1 MKITIRKEKQTD
13 YPSVHKVIEN
23 AFKTL
28 AISDHKEQFLVERLR
43 KSDAFISELS
53 LVAEFE
59 SKIVGHI
66 LLTKIKIKN
75 NQEVINALALAPLS
89 VLPHF
94 QGQGIGGMLIK
105 KAHSIAKKLNHKL
118 IVLIGHANYYP
129 RFGYVRADKYGIK
142 LAFEVPEEN
151 FMVKVL
157 GKNGMDAINGI
168 VAYPKEFNE

>member
-1 MKITIRKEKQTD
+1 MKITIRKEKKTD
-13 YPSVHKVIEN
+13 YPSVYKVTED

-43 KSDAFISELS
+43 KSNAFISELS

-59 SKIVGHI
+59 NNIIGHI

-75 NQEVINALALAPLS
+75 NKEVINALALAPLS
-89 VLPHF
+89 VLPDF

-105 KAHSIAKKLNHKL
+105 KAHRIAKKLNYEL

-129 RFGYVRADKYGIK
+129 RFGYVRADNYGLK
-142 LAFEVPEEN
+142 LAFEVPGEN

-168 VAYPKEFNE
+168 VVYPKEFNE

>member
-1 MKITIRKEKQTD
+1 MKITIRKEKHTD
-13 YPSVHKVIEN
+13 YPSVYKVIEN

-59 SKIVGHI
+59 NKIIGHI
-66 LLTKIKIKN
+66 LFTKIKIKN

-89 VLPHF
+89 VLPDF

-105 KAHSIAKKLNHKL
+105 KAHRIAKKLEYKL
-118 IVLIGHANYYP
+118 IVLIGHADYYP

-142 LAFEVPEEN
+142 LAFEVPKEN

-168 VAYPKEFNE
+168 VVYPKEFNE